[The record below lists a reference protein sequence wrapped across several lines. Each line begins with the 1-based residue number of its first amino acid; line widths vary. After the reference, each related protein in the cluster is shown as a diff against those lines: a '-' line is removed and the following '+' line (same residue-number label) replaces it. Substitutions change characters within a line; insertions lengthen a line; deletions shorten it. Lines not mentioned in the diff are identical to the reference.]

1 MTKTNILITGPPGC
15 GKSTLM
21 EKVIERIERP
31 VTGFF
36 TREIKEKGKRVG
48 FSINT
53 LDGREGIL
61 AYQNLRSP
69 FRVGKYGVNLE
80 DIDSIAVHAMI
91 PARKEEIVV
100 IDEIG
105 KMECLSPL
113 FKETLIKVLNL
124 PNWIIGSI
132 AQKGDLFI
140 QGIKERNDILL
151 IRITAQNRDININ
164 KILKLLQIT
173 YRIYENMPE
182 YAVLCTAL
190 NTSRFSI
197 K

>member
-1 MTKTNILITGPPGC
+1 MTKRNILITGPPRC
-15 GKSTLM
+15 GKSTLI
-21 EKVIERIERP
+21 EKVVSGIERP

-36 TREIKEKGKRVG
+36 TREIKEEGRRVG

-61 AYQNLRSP
+61 AHQNIGGQFS
-69 FRVGKYGVNLE
+69 VGKYRVNLE
-80 DIDSIAVHAMI
+80 DIEAIAVPSMI

-105 KMECLSPL
+105 KMECFSPL
-113 FKETLIKVLNL
+113 FRETLIRVLNL

-140 QGIKERNDILL
+140 QRIKKRGDVMVIE
-151 IRITAQNRDININ
+151 ITPQNRNIELH
-164 KILKLLQIT
+164 KILELFKVT
-173 YRIYENMPE
+173 
-182 YAVLCTAL
+182 
-190 NTSRFSI
+190 
-197 K
+197 